1 VLDIAADYT
10 TDRAILSSMSTEIVT
25 RKPRADGQRSRR
37 AILDAAARLAT
48 VEGLNGL
55 SIGGLADHI
64 GMSKS
69 GLYAHFKSKEE
80 LQLATI
86 QTAAE
91 LFNAEVVE
99 PGSAAS
105 PGRARVWALSEAFL
119 GHLERGVFPGGCF
132 FASVAAEVDT
142 RPGPVRDRI
151 LQVIAEWVG
160 ALVDAVRG
168 AQAAGEI
175 DPSQDPEQLAFE
187 LDAMLLMANA
197 AYVMDPST
205 EALERGRRG
214 VAKLIGPDPAR

>member
-1 VLDIAADYT
+1 MNVTAT
-10 TDRAILSSMSTEIVT
+10 TR
-25 RKPRADGQRSRR
+25 RPRSDGQRSRR

-55 SIGGLADHI
+55 SIGGLAGHI

-86 QTAAE
+86 ETAAG

-99 PGSAAS
+99 PGSALR
-105 PGRARVWALSEAFL
+105 PGLARVWALSEEFL
-119 GHLERGVFPGGCF
+119 AHLERGVFPGGCF

-151 LQVIAEWVG
+151 LAVIADWVG
-160 ALVDAVRG
+160 ALEEAVAG

-175 DPSQDPEQLAFE
+175 DPAEDAQQLAFE
-187 LDAMLLMANA
+187 IDAMLLMANA
-197 AYVMDPST
+197 AYVMEPSP
-205 EALERGRRG
+205 EVLERGRRG
-214 VAKLIGPDPAR
+214 VAKLIGLPPAR

>member
-1 VLDIAADYT
+1 MNVTAA
-10 TDRAILSSMSTEIVT
+10 T
-25 RKPRADGQRSRR
+25 RRPRSDGQRSRR

-55 SIGGLADHI
+55 SIGGLAGHI

-69 GLYAHFKSKEE
+69 GLYAHFNSKEE

-86 QTAAE
+86 ETAAG

-99 PGSAAS
+99 PGSAVR
-105 PGRARVWALSEAFL
+105 PGLARVWALSEEFL
-119 GHLERGVFPGGCF
+119 AHLERGVFPGGCF

-151 LQVIAEWVG
+151 FAVIADWVG
-160 ALVDAVRG
+160 ALEEAVAG

-175 DPSQDPEQLAFE
+175 DPAEDAQQLAFE
-187 LDAMLLMANA
+187 IDAMLLMANA
-197 AYVMDPST
+197 AYVMEPSP
-205 EALERGRRG
+205 EVLERGRRG
-214 VAKLIGPDPAR
+214 VAKLIGPPPAR

>member
-1 VLDIAADYT
+1 MNTQSI
-10 TDRAILSSMSTEIVT
+10 T
-25 RKPRADGQRSRR
+25 RRPRSDGIRSRR
-37 AILDAAARLAT
+37 AILDASARLAT

-55 SIGGLADHI
+55 SIGGLAEHI

-86 QTAAE
+86 ETAAE

-99 PGSAAS
+99 PGSAA
-105 PGRARVWALSEAFL
+105 PAGLARVWALSEEFL
-119 GHLERGVFPGGCF
+119 SHLERGIFPGGCF

-151 LQVIAEWVG
+151 YEVIDEWVG
-160 ALVDAVRG
+160 ALVDAIAG

-175 DPSQDPEQLAFE
+175 DPAEDAGQLAFE
-187 LDAMLLMANA
+187 IDAMLLMANA
-197 AYVMDPST
+197 AYVMEPRP
-205 EALERGRRG
+205 ELLESGRRG
-214 VAKLIGPDPAR
+214 IAKLIGPPPAR

>member
-1 VLDIAADYT
+1 MNATAT
-10 TDRAILSSMSTEIVT
+10 TRRI
-25 RKPRADGQRSRR
+25 RADGERSRR

-86 QTAAE
+86 ETAAG

-99 PGSAAS
+99 PGSAAP
-105 PGRARVWALSEAFL
+105 PGLARVWALSEEFL
-119 GHLERGVFPGGCF
+119 SHLQRGVFPGGCF

-151 LQVIAEWVG
+151 FGVIAEWVG
-160 ALVDAVRG
+160 ALVDAVAG
-168 AQAAGEI
+168 AQAVGEI
-175 DPSQDPEQLAFE
+175 DASEDAEQLAFE
-187 LDAMLLMANA
+187 IDAMLLMANA
-197 AYVMDPST
+197 AYVMEPT
-205 EALERGRRG
+205 PEVLERGRRG
-214 VAKLIGPDPAR
+214 VAKLIGPPPAP

>member
-1 VLDIAADYT
+1 MNAQPT
-10 TDRAILSSMSTEIVT
+10 TR
-25 RKPRADGQRSRR
+25 RPRSDGVRSRR
-37 AILDAAARLAT
+37 AILDASARLAT

-86 QTAAE
+86 ETAGE
-91 LFNAEVVE
+91 IFNAEVVA
-99 PGSAAS
+99 PGSAAP
-105 PGRARVWALSEAFL
+105 PGLPRLWALSEEFL
-119 GHLERGVFPGGCF
+119 AHLERGVFPGGCF

-151 LQVIAEWVG
+151 FEVIGDWVG
-160 ALVDAVRG
+160 ALTDAVAG

-175 DPSQDPEQLAFE
+175 GPAEDAEQLAFE
-187 LDAMLLMANA
+187 IDAMLLMANA
-197 AYVMDPST
+197 AYVMEPSA

-214 VAKLIGPDPAR
+214 IAKLIGPPPR

>member
-1 VLDIAADYT
+1 MNVTAT
-10 TDRAILSSMSTEIVT
+10 TR
-25 RKPRADGQRSRR
+25 RPRSDGQRSRR

-55 SIGGLADHI
+55 SIGGLAGHI

-69 GLYAHFKSKEE
+69 GLYAHFNSKEE

-86 QTAAE
+86 ETAAG

-99 PGSAAS
+99 PGSAVR
-105 PGRARVWALSEAFL
+105 PGLARVWALSEEFL
-119 GHLERGVFPGGCF
+119 AHLERGVFPGGCF

-151 LQVIAEWVG
+151 FAVIADWVG
-160 ALVDAVRG
+160 ALEEAVAG

-175 DPSQDPEQLAFE
+175 DPAEDAQQLAFE
-187 LDAMLLMANA
+187 IDAMLLMANA
-197 AYVMDPST
+197 AYVMEPSP
-205 EALERGRRG
+205 EVLERGRRG
-214 VAKLIGPDPAR
+214 VAKLIGPPPAR

>member
-1 VLDIAADYT
+1 MNVTAA
-10 TDRAILSSMSTEIVT
+10 T
-25 RKPRADGQRSRR
+25 RRPRSDGLRSRR

-55 SIGGLADHI
+55 SIGGLAGHI

-69 GLYAHFKSKEE
+69 GLYAHFNSKEE

-86 QTAAE
+86 ETAAG

-99 PGSAAS
+99 PGSAVR
-105 PGRARVWALSEAFL
+105 PGLARVWALSEEFL
-119 GHLERGVFPGGCF
+119 AHLERGVFPGGCF

-151 LQVIAEWVG
+151 FAVIADWVG
-160 ALVDAVRG
+160 ALEEAVAG

-175 DPSQDPEQLAFE
+175 DPAEDAQQLAFE
-187 LDAMLLMANA
+187 IDAMLLMANA
-197 AYVMDPST
+197 AYVMEPSP
-205 EALERGRRG
+205 EVLERGRRG
-214 VAKLIGPDPAR
+214 VAKLIGPPPAR